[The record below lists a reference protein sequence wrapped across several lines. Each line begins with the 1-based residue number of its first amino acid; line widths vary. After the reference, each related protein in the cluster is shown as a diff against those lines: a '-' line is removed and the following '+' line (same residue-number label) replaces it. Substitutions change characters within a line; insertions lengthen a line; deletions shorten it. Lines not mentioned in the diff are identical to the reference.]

1 MFDLAGINMD
11 LRSEP
16 VPTGTSAGPIRPEI
30 SSATGLAPDT
40 QIVSISHD
48 QIAARRWN
56 MYAGPSL
63 LELHLSCMTVLC
75 SRLKKTLPILRW
87 SSPLQNRPALQW
99 KLRLDAWVSVRQ
111 KANIPVVMHGGSGVS
126 DGDFRKAILSGV
138 RKVNYYTYMAMAG
151 DKEIAS
157 QFQMGCIPVERDG
170 KKYKYCYSLVE
181 SDKETPIMYHEI
193 VRWGTKAMKENCKK
207 AMKVFFM
214 Q

>member
-11 LRSEP
+11 LMSEP

-75 SRLKKTLPILRW
+75 SRLKKILPILRW

-111 KANIPVVMHGGSGVS
+111 EAASQEWVQIRRKSIQTRIRRRSLSMQQGFQKSHSQRCAQGELLYIYGHGRRQGDCQPVPDGMHPS
-126 DGDFRKAILSGV
+126 RK
-138 RKVNYYTYMAMAG
+138 RW
-151 DKEIAS
+151 KEIQILLFAC
-157 QFQMGCIPVERDG
+157 GE
-170 KKYKYCYSLVE
+170 
-181 SDKETPIMYHEI
+181 
-193 VRWGTKAMKENCKK
+193 
-207 AMKVFFM
+207 
-214 Q
+214 